1 MELHGERLIPAG
13 VETTWAALN
22 DPETLK
28 ACIAGCESLERTADN
43 AFIAR
48 VAVKVGPVSARFTGN
63 LQLQNV
69 QPPQSYTIVFD
80 GQGGVAGFG
89 RGSAD
94 VNLTDEGPAQ
104 TRLAYE
110 AKAQVG
116 GKLAQIGS
124 RLVDAAAA
132 KIAEDFFR
140 AFEAHVQTQGSAPAS
155 AAAPAPAAPSA
166 TAGTSGSPAFA
177 PKPPEPP
184 SAGARAELPTGA
196 TDEVPSAAWAVSSM
210 PAGASGEPAVTGV
223 PLGEPAPAEGAPMA
237 TTATTRWGWWV
248 IAVVIAIVL
257 LYFLAR

>member
-1 MELHGERLIPAG
+1 MELHGERLIPAD

-28 ACIAGCESLERTADN
+28 ACIAGCESLERTGDN
-43 AFIAR
+43 AFTAR

-94 VNLTDEGPAQ
+94 VNLTEETPAQ
-104 TRLAYE
+104 TKLAYE

-132 KIAEDFFR
+132 KIADDFFR
-140 AFEAHVQTQGSAPAS
+140 AFEAHLQAQSAPVAADAAS
-155 AAAPAPAAPSA
+155 A
-166 TAGTSGSPAFA
+166 PAFA
-177 PKPPEPP
+177 PKPFEPP
-184 SAGARAELPTGA
+184 AGASAELPSGA

-210 PAGASGEPAVTGV
+210 PAGASGEPAVASV

-237 TTATTRWGWWV
+237 TTASTRWGWWV
-248 IAVVIAIVL
+248 VAVVIAIVL